1 MTDLILHINRSLTDS
16 PLLTTGVEWVEVDS
30 IYDSFIMSNGGVG
43 VTDGATIPTEDI
55 LNRNAVQLN
64 NISPVT
70 VPKYFL
76 ADNSAGILKELK
88 LAGNQQKRHVF
99 ACAFDGATATEPQLE
114 AWDNQTMDTY
124 QDPSLGSGIPSSS
137 WYKAICTTT
146 NTPALNWTGVSL
158 AGNGA
163 SNVVYLNDGNGV
175 LTGADVLYFQFK
187 IVIPGGYVTPAIHTP
202 MLVVVYAT
210 N

>member
-1 MTDLILHINRSLTDS
+1 MTDLILHINRSLIDS
-16 PLLTTGVEWVEVDS
+16 PLLTTGIEWVEVDS
-30 IYDSFIMSNGGVG
+30 IYDSFIFSNGGVG

-64 NISPVT
+64 NVSPVV

-76 ADNSAGILKELK
+76 ADNSASILKEIK
-88 LAGNQQKRHVF
+88 LAGNQQKRYVF
-99 ACAFDGATATEPQLE
+99 ACEFDGATATEPQLE
-114 AWDNQTMDTY
+114 AWDNEDMDTY

-146 NTPALNWTGVSL
+146 LTPALNWTGVSL

-187 IVIPGGYVTPAIHTP
+187 IVIPGGYITPAIHTP